1 MKRHQGVSLLEI
13 MIAVLVLSI
22 GILGMATLQ
31 LQALKS
37 NQSALTRTEAT
48 QFGYMIT
55 DMMRANRSAALL
67 GQYNVGLGEAVSGS
81 SMAIQDVQYWK
92 LALTGL
98 PGGDGAIAVSA
109 GQATITIQWD
119 ASRLATEPVLR
130 SMTLR
135 TDL

>member
-1 MKRHQGVSLLEI
+1 MTRQQGLSLLEI
-13 MIAVLVLSI
+13 MISVLVLSI

-48 QFGYMIT
+48 QFAYMIS
-55 DMMRANRSAALL
+55 DMMRANRNAALL
-67 GQYNVGLGEAVSGS
+67 GQYNVELGKTVSGS
-81 SMAIQDVQYWK
+81 SMANQDVLYWK
-92 LALTGL
+92 QALTGL
-98 PGGDGAIAVSA
+98 PGGDGAISVSA

-119 ASRLATEPVLR
+119 ASRLASEPSLR

-135 TDL
+135 SEL

>member
-48 QFGYMIT
+48 QFGYMIYA

-92 LALTGL
+92 R
-98 PGGDGAIAVSA
+98 GADRPA
-109 GQATITIQWD
+109 G
-119 ASRLATEPVLR
+119 R
-130 SMTLR
+130 
-135 TDL
+135 

>member
-48 QFGYMIT
+48 QFGYMIA

-81 SMAIQDVQYWK
+81 
-92 LALTGL
+92 
-98 PGGDGAIAVSA
+98 
-109 GQATITIQWD
+109 
-119 ASRLATEPVLR
+119 
-130 SMTLR
+130 
-135 TDL
+135 

>member
-1 MKRHQGVSLLEI
+1 MLEI

-48 QFGYMIT
+48 QYAYMIT

-81 SMAIQDVQYWK
+81 SMAILDVQYWK
-92 LALTGL
+92 QALSAL
-98 PGGDGAIAVSA
+98 PAGDGAIAVSA
-109 GQATITIQWD
+109 GQAIITVQWD
-119 ASRLATEPVLR
+119 ASRLPTEPALR

>member
-67 GQYNVGLGEAVSGS
+67 GQYNVGLGEAASGS

-92 LALTGL
+92 QALTGL
-98 PGGDGAIAVSA
+98 RAVTGPLPSVPGRRPSPSSGMPA
-109 GQATITIQWD
+109 GWLP
-119 ASRLATEPVLR
+119 SLR
-130 SMTLR
+130 CAA
-135 TDL
+135 

>member
-48 QFGYMIT
+48 QYAYMIT

-67 GQYNVGLGEAVSGS
+67 GQYNVGLGEVASGS
-81 SMAIQDVQYWK
+81 TMAMLDLQYWK
-92 LALTGL
+92 QALTGL
-98 PGGDGAIAVSA
+98 PSGDGAIVISG

-119 ASRLATEPVLR
+119 SSRLPTEPSLR

>member
-1 MKRHQGVSLLEI
+1 MTRQQGLSLLEI
-13 MIAVLVLSI
+13 MISVLVLSI

-48 QFGYMIT
+48 QYAYMIN
-55 DMMRANRSAALL
+55 DMMRANRSAALN
-67 GQYNVGLGEAVSGS
+67 GQYNIDLGGAVSGG
-81 SMAIQDVQYWK
+81 SMAVQDLLHWK
-92 LALTGL
+92 RVLSEL
-98 PGGDGAIAVSA
+98 PGGDGAVAVSA
-109 GQATITIQWD
+109 GRATITIQWD
-119 ASRLATEPVLR
+119 SSRLATDPASR

>member
-48 QFGYMIT
+48 QYAYMIT

-81 SMAIQDVQYWK
+81 SMAILDVQYWK
-92 LALTGL
+92 QALSAL
-98 PGGDGAIAVSA
+98 PAGDGAIAVSA
-109 GQATITIQWD
+109 GQAIITVQWD
-119 ASRLATEPVLR
+119 ASRLPTEPALR

>member
-1 MKRHQGVSLLEI
+1 MTRQQGLSLLEI
-13 MIAVLVLSI
+13 MISVLVLSI

-48 QFGYMIT
+48 QFAYMIS
-55 DMMRANRSAALL
+55 DMMRANRNAALL
-67 GQYNVGLGEAVSGS
+67 GQYNVELGKTVSGS
-81 SMAIQDVQYWK
+81 SMANQDVLYWK
-92 LALTGL
+92 QALTDL
-98 PGGDGAIAVSA
+98 PGGDGAISVSA

-119 ASRLATEPVLR
+119 ASRLASEPSLR

-135 TDL
+135 SEL

>member
-1 MKRHQGVSLLEI
+1 MTRQQGLSLLEI
-13 MIAVLVLSI
+13 MISVLVLSI

-48 QFGYMIT
+48 QYAYMIN
-55 DMMRANRSAALL
+55 DMMRANRSAALN
-67 GQYNVGLGEAVSGS
+67 GQYNIDLGETASGS
-81 SMAIQDVQYWK
+81 SMAVQDLLHWK
-92 LALTGL
+92 RVLSEL
-98 PGGDGAIAVSA
+98 PGGDGAVAVSA
-109 GQATITIQWD
+109 GRATITIQWD
-119 ASRLATEPVLR
+119 SSRLATDPASR